1 MKQTTLAVLGA
12 AALGVAPLAS
22 ATNWVQLQNSE
33 APGAPAYKF
42 WGFIEGQFIH
52 NTGGA
57 VEGLGGTAATKA
69 YNGQTPLFNLVAP
82 DQNSQDQAQIF
93 RARPGL
99 RGVIPG
105 TDGKINY
112 FVLGEFGNNG
122 LTRAKSVVF
131 SDATVSFNY
140 LPGARVRVGLG
151 RLPLGEEAMLGDQA
165 LDYINFTNVTDN
177 LLNERFVQPYSTTQ
191 PTSPI
196 LGVPLT
202 QSQVTG
208 GVSGYRDTGVEVY
221 DWFKHGKWEYTYALM
236 LSNGNGINFSDNNGS
251 KDLTGRLQASYVFG
265 GGGPKREDVSA
276 FIWHQ
281 QGKRTFAGTDYTRER
296 EGIGFKYLRNV
307 LRFSGEYIQGK
318 GMIFIGPNPP
328 FNNLGGSALDPG
340 SLIALADSN
349 KASGYYL
356 ETGWRFLPKWEAD
369 LRYDYLDRLS
379 NSAYDER
386 KFSTWTLGAQYFYS
400 PAVRVQVNYAIR
412 KLDVPA
418 DTTPGS
424 TGTSTAAT
432 KTQLDNAQA
441 IANAMGNVLSVQLTW
456 SF

>member
-1 MKQTTLAVLGA
+1 MKRTTLAALGA
-12 AALGVAPLAS
+12 AALSAAPLAS

-42 WGFIEGQFIH
+42 WGFIQGQFTH

-57 VEGLGGTAATKA
+57 VEGVSAPAGLKA

-122 LTRAKSVVF
+122 LTRAKSAVF

-140 LPGARVRVGLG
+140 LPGARVRLGLG

-165 LDYINFTNVTDN
+165 MDYINFSNVTDN
-177 LLNERFVQPYSTTQ
+177 LLNERFVLPYSTTR

-196 LGVPLT
+196 LGVPLSS
-202 QSQVTG
+202 SQLTG

-221 DWFKHGKWEYTYALM
+221 DWFKQDKWEYTYALM

-265 GGGPKREDVSA
+265 GSGPKREDATAYV
-276 FIWHQ
+276 WHQ
-281 QGKRTFAGTDYTRER
+281 QGKRTFAGVDYNRER
-296 EGIGFKYLRNV
+296 EGVGVKYLHNG
-307 LRFSGEYIQGK
+307 LRLSGEYIQGK

-328 FNNLGGSALDPG
+328 FNDIGGTTAFEPVTLM
-340 SLIALADSN
+340 ALADSN

-356 ETGWRFLPKWEAD
+356 DAGWRFLPKWEAD

-386 KFSTWTLGAQYFYS
+386 KYSTWTLGAQYFYS
-400 PAVRVQVNYAIR
+400 PSVRIQVNYAVR

-418 DTTPGS
+418 DTTPGL
-424 TGTSTAAT
+424 TGTAAAQ
-432 KTQLDNAQA
+432 KTQLDDAKT